1 DRGNRY
7 RGSRE
12 SYRRTQV
19 PRCIG
24 GAEPGKA
31 TMIEAVKR
39 QSAPSALGRHDLRH
53 RLREN
58 GAVASIA
65 LFLIVVAAVF
75 SLATDNFLSEPNLLN
90 IIRQIAPLMITAVA
104 MTFVITTGGIDLS
117 VGSILAL
124 VNALAAI
131 SP

>member
-1 DRGNRY
+1 M
-7 RGSRE
+7 S
-12 SYRRTQV
+12 
-19 PRCIG
+19 
-24 GAEPGKA
+24 
-31 TMIEAVKR
+31 EAVNR
-39 QSAPSALGRHDLRH
+39 HSAPPAFGGHHLRH

-65 LFLIVVAAVF
+65 LFLILVATVF

-117 VGSILAL
+117 VEIGRASCRERG
-124 VNALAAI
+124 
-131 SP
+131 